1 MPINN
6 RTEAAG
12 NVKKQTQEIQQTE
25 RGVEEFPPHP
35 PPPLYPTLHI
45 CAVLM

>member
-25 RGVEEFPPHP
+25 RGVEEFPTPHP
-35 PPPLYPTLHI
+35 PFTQR
-45 CAVLM
+45 CTFVQF

>member
-6 RTEAAG
+6 RTDAAG

-25 RGVEEFPPHP
+25 RGVEESSSKRPPHP
-35 PPPLYPTLHI
+35 VLHI